1 MLRLL
6 LGKAASTDAI
16 VAFATIR
23 LAPLQRAPN
32 RAGGEV
38 REGLR
43 SQEEVTSEA
52 GGRQGGGSAAR
63 AISNSANA

>member
-1 MLRLL
+1 MLGLL
-6 LGKAASTDAI
+6 LGKTASTDAI

-38 REGLR
+38 REGTR
-43 SQEEVTSEA
+43 SQEEVWLEA
-52 GGRQGGGSAAR
+52 EQRFRS
-63 AISNSANA
+63 

>member
-1 MLRLL
+1 MLGLL
-6 LGKAASTDAI
+6 LGKTASTDAI

-38 REGLR
+38 REGPR
-43 SQEEVTSEA
+43 SQEEVWLEA
-52 GGRQGGGSAAR
+52 EQRFRS
-63 AISNSANA
+63 